1 MKDKIVSMAPFFVI
15 LLIILIWGFM
25 QGWFSPTKVVEAPT
39 IENPSAVETAAAP
52 AAPAAPPVAPTPPPA
67 PEPEPVAAA
76 SPAETAPAVP
86 PEATTAPATPAP
98 AAPAPAANEVP
109 ASIWSTYHGDTNL
122 AGVASGTLPDTPSR
136 LWRFQTNSPL
146 FYGPVASESLL
157 HFVTSQGELVT
168 ADFTGKKIWS
178 KQLTRTSINDEAEQ
192 NARVDGPVSCYEST
206 LVLGTMAG
214 VVYAFDAATG
224 NEKWK
229 HDMGSPVLGSI
240 TYQPASATQPQA
252 RLYVIGQED
261 GALHCLSFADGSPLW
276 KSEPIDRCDGSPAAG
291 EGVVSFGSCA
301 SALHVVS
308 AENGTILKNIA
319 VGKESQI
326 AGGVAIRGNSVF
338 SGTHAGELIHANLAT
353 GEIVWTNKDCQAEV
367 FTTPAVSA
375 DKVIYGGMDD
385 IVYAVDRATGTNVW
399 KFDAKGMPGSAVIVG
414 DKVVVTANG
423 VLYML
428 ALADGKQ
435 LWSYE
440 VSDEITPPSIINGMI
455 LVGGKDG
462 SLSAF
467 GTPQG

>member
-1 MKDKIVSMAPFFVI
+1 MKDKLLSMAPFFVI
-15 LLIILIWGFM
+15 LLIILVWGSM
-25 QGWFSPTKVVEAPT
+25 QGWFSPT
-39 IENPSAVETAAAP
+39 
-52 AAPAAPPVAPTPPPA
+52 PA
-67 PEPEPVAAA
+67 PEKEPDNVAAV
-76 SPAETAPAVP
+76 AE
-86 PEATTAPATPAP
+86 TPAP
-98 AAPAPAANEVP
+98 APAPVPQSIPPTPTPAPNEAPA
-109 ASIWSTYHGDTNL
+109 STWSTYHGDTNL
-122 AGVASGTLPDTPSR
+122 AGVARGTLPDAPSR
-136 LWRFQTNSPL
+136 LWRFQTNAPL

-157 HFVTSQGELVT
+157 HFVTSRGELVT

-178 KQLTRTSINDEAEQ
+178 KQLTRTSINDEVEQ

-224 NEKWK
+224 NEKWR
-229 HDMGSPVLGSI
+229 HDMGSPVLGAI

-252 RLYVIGQED
+252 RLYVIGQDD
-261 GALHCLSFADGSPLW
+261 GALHCLSFADGSSLW

-301 SALHVVS
+301 SALHVVN
-308 AENGTILKNIA
+308 AENGAILKNISI
-319 VGKESQI
+319 GQESQV
-326 AGGVAIRGNSVF
+326 AGGVAIRGDSVF
-338 SGTHAGELIHANLAT
+338 SGTHAGEMIHANLAT
-353 GEIVWTNKDCQAEV
+353 GEILWSNSDCEAEV
-367 FTTPAVSA
+367 FTTPAVGV

-385 IVYAVDRATGTNVW
+385 TVYAVDRATGKNVW

-414 DKVVVTANG
+414 DKVLVTANG

-428 ALADGKQ
+428 SLADGKQ

-440 VSDEITPPSIINGMI
+440 VSDEITSPSIINGMI

-467 GTPQG
+467 GPLQG

>member
-1 MKDKIVSMAPFFVI
+1 MKDKIISMAPFFVI
-15 LLIILIWGFM
+15 LGIVVVWGFM
-25 QGWFSPTKVVEAPT
+25 QGWFSPAPATEEAPGDVAA
-39 IENPSAVETAAAP
+39 IAETVKTAEKATDPAP
-52 AAPAAPPVAPTPPPA
+52 APSSAPPA
-67 PEPEPVAAA
+67 
-76 SPAETAPAVP
+76 PAETAPAVP
-86 PEATTAPATPAP
+86 TPPVPTPVAVPAP
-98 AAPAPAANEVP
+98 VASPTAAANETP
-109 ASIWSTYHGDTNL
+109 AALWSTYHGDTNL
-122 AGVASGTLPDTPSR
+122 AGVAAGTLPDAPGR
-136 LWRFQTNSPL
+136 LWRFQTSAPL
-146 FYGPVASESLL
+146 FYGPVSSATML
-157 HFVTSQGELVT
+157 HFVNSHGEISTV
-168 ADFTGKKIWS
+168 DFTGKKIWS
-178 KQLTRTSINDEAEQ
+178 KQLTRKSINDETEQ
-192 NARVDGPVSCYEST
+192 NARVDGPISCYEST
-206 LVLGTMAG
+206 LLLGTMSG
-214 VVYAFDAATG
+214 TIYAFDAATG
-224 NEKWK
+224 NEKWR
-229 HDMGSPVLGSI
+229 HELGSSVLGAI
-240 TYQPASATQPQA
+240 AYQPASATQPQA
-252 RLYVIGQED
+252 RVYVIGQED

-291 EGVVSFGSCA
+291 DGVISFGSCA
-301 SALHVVS
+301 SALHVIS

-319 VGKESQI
+319 IGKESQV

-353 GEIVWTNKDCQAEV
+353 GEIVWTNTDCVAEV

-375 DKVIYGGMDD
+375 DKVVYGGMDD
-385 IVYAVDRATGTNVW
+385 LVYCVDRATGKQVW

-467 GTPQG
+467 GAPQG